1 MSNDTDFLTQRIG
14 EIQRHLEGLYSNSEA
29 WPPGTIDMLGDTL
42 HELDIAIQ
50 AMQTAEEEMRRQ
62 NEDLLTAIQEV
73 ELEKYRYESLFHF
86 APDGYLVTDM
96 EGIIADA
103 NHAATVL
110 LNLHREFLIGKP
122 LQVFVPEHGRRSLRQ
137 RLLTLRETTEV
148 QEWELFLRPRQ
159 CDPVEVHA
167 RVGVIHDQFGA
178 RNGLRWLLR
187 DVTQRRQAEREIRQW
202 SNQFDELVAKRTEHL
217 VAQNK
222 AKDRFMAVLS
232 HELRTPLTALLGAVY
247 ALQYDTLPPQIGPLI
262 EIIHRNAEVE
272 ARLIDDL
279 LDLTRIVQG
288 KLMLN
293 LEVIDVREILNSAC
307 ETCREEVERG
317 GIALRVDFCDDGCY
331 VMVDPARLQQ
341 VFWNLIKNAVKF
353 TPSGGAITIET
364 EVREGRLIA
373 RVRDT
378 GIGIGEDILPHIFD
392 AFEQG
397 GAAVTQRFGGLG
409 LGLAIS
415 KGLVEMQNGTI
426 SAASAGQYSGSTFT
440 VELPLVDPPAR
451 ASESADVGKSNSPEY
466 DKHILLVE
474 DHIDT
479 SKVVSLLLRQRGYHV
494 RTVHSMTSAIE
505 AARQERFD
513 LVISDIGLPDGSG
526 LDVIRKLHSMMP
538 VKGIALSGYGM
549 EEDIRRSRE
558 AGFAEHLVKPISSH
572 KLLNAVERLVA
583 AEDEGKL

>member
-1 MSNDTDFLTQRIG
+1 MDFLTQRIG
-14 EIQRHLEGLYSNSEA
+14 DIQRHLESLYANSDS
-29 WPPGTIDMLGDTL
+29 WPSGMSDMLGDTL
-42 HELDIAIQ
+42 HELDVAIQ
-50 AMQTAEEEMRRQ
+50 AMETAEEELRRQ
-62 NEDLLTAIQEV
+62 NEELMAALQEV

-86 APDGYLVTDM
+86 APDGYVVTNM
-96 EGIIADA
+96 EGVIEDG

-122 LQVFVPEHGRRSLRQ
+122 LMVFLPEDGRRAFRQ
-137 RLLTLRETTEV
+137 RLRMLRETTEV
-148 QEWELFLRPRQ
+148 HEWDLHLKPRH
-159 CDPVEVHA
+159 CNPVEVHV
-167 RVGVIHDQFGA
+167 RVGVIYNTQGA

-187 DVTQRRQAEREIRQW
+187 DVTQRRQAEREIRHW
-202 SNQFDELVAKRTEHL
+202 SDQFDELVAKRTEHL
-217 VAQNK
+217 VAQNR
-222 AKDRFMAVLS
+222 AKDKFMAILS

-293 LEVIDVREILNSAC
+293 LEVVDVRAILNTAC
-307 ETCREEVERG
+307 ETCREEIERG
-317 GIALRVDFCDDGCY
+317 GVTLRVDFCEAECY
-331 VMVDPARLQQ
+331 VMADPARLQQ

-353 TPSGGAITIET
+353 TPSGGAIVIET
-364 EVREGRLIA
+364 EVREERLIA

-397 GAAVTQRFGGLG
+397 GTAVTQRFGGLG

-415 KGLVEMQNGTI
+415 RGLVEMQNGMI
-426 SAASAGQYSGSTFT
+426 SATSDGAHTGSTFT

-451 ASESADVGKSNSPEY
+451 ASKSADVGKSNSPERG
-466 DKHILLVE
+466 KHILLVE

-479 SKVVSLLLRQRGYHV
+479 SKVVSLLLRQQGYHV

-558 AGFAEHLVKPISSH
+558 AGFAEHLIKPISSR

-583 AEDEGKL
+583 AEDEGRG